1 MSQLNAPHLDD
12 EAAAFRFADA
22 RLGAQGRVY
31 RQQGVVDPSSALKGA
46 STRMGTCKRQACRKP
61 RTVKI
66 GAIFGSSHVTMHL
79 WLQAIVLIASSKKG
93 ISTNQLHRCLAE
105 FDFR

>member
-22 RLGAQGRVY
+22 RLWAQGRVC
-31 RQQGVVDPSSALKGA
+31 RQQGVVDQSSALKGA
-46 STRMGTCKRQACRKP
+46 STRMGTYKRQACRKP
-61 RTVKI
+61 FTVKI
-66 GAIFGSSHVTMHL
+66 GAIFGSSHVKMHL
-79 WLQAIVLIASSKKG
+79 WLQAIFLIASSKKG
-93 ISTNQLHRCLAE
+93 INTNQLHRCLAE